1 MRSPAELLPVSWPDE
16 ELCCCALYQSV
27 GVFKQ
32 AHMVV
37 ATSFREGGWVGRV
50 SQGQDF
56 TQSVLSGIEEAS
68 S

>member
-1 MRSPAELLPVSWPDE
+1 M
-16 ELCCCALYQSV
+16 

-37 ATSFREGGWVGRV
+37 ATSFSGEGGWVERGGGGGASRVVGR
-50 SQGQDF
+50 GRDF